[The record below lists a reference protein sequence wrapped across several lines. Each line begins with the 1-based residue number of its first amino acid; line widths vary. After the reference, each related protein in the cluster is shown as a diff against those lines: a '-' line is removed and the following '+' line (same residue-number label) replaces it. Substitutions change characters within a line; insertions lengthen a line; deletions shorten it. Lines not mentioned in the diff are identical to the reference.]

1 MSKHQD
7 WSLAVLWAGG
17 TVGIELE
24 QSVIEQ
30 SFVSVCACVC
40 VHVCVGEGES
50 EFVQCY
56 MRNPGVQK
64 MVQPP
69 KIKANL

>member
-1 MSKHQD
+1 M
-7 WSLAVLWAGG
+7 
-17 TVGIELE
+17 
-24 QSVIEQ
+24 IEQ
-30 SFVSVCACVC
+30 SFVSVCACVCMCARAC